1 MKHLLHDVQ
10 EKLSMKF
17 VKHLA
22 LAALTAALLAACGGG
37 GNGDQSN
44 RVSYSAVV
52 NFGDSLSD
60 PGAYKVGPIAQVGGL
75 FTVNGIGGAIGS
87 DPTPSY
93 VWPQLVAAS
102 IVGTPSCAARV
113 GYGTVPVAVPGCTN
127 YAQGGSRVTDP
138 NGPGRSGGALTEPVA
153 AQIQNFLALP
163 ANGGAFKGTELV
175 TVMAGANDMFAQS
188 DILTAAATKVGND
201 TGNAAFATSII
212 TQLVTA
218 APAANRAAAQ
228 ATIGAAVMGAAQA
241 ANATP
246 TSIITAAIVAAATD
260 AGMNGYTNPAATLA
274 NAPTLGAT
282 AQAAATTQG
291 NTAAATYV
299 GTTGITIATA
309 GMSAAAKE
317 LADNVKLILSKGAKK
332 VVVLNIPDASQTPY
346 GVSSGQAPLVLA
358 MTQAFNARLKAELT
372 GVAGVLQLDAF
383 AENQK
388 QFANPAQFGLT
399 NVKDMVCKAGPTN
412 PTGTSLLCNPSNIL
426 AGDTSRYMFADSVH
440 PTPYSHKLLAQFV
453 TKELVLA
460 GWL

>member
-1 MKHLLHDVQ
+1 
-10 EKLSMKF
+10 
-17 VKHLA
+17 
-22 LAALTAALLAACGGG
+22 
-37 GNGDQSN
+37 
-44 RVSYSAVV
+44 
-52 NFGDSLSD
+52 
-60 PGAYKVGPIAQVGGL
+60 VGPIAQAGGM

-93 VWPQLVAAS
+93 VWPQLVSAAL
-102 IVGTPSCAARV
+102 VGTPSCAARV
-113 GYGTVPVAVPGCTN
+113 GYGTAPVAVPGCTN

-274 NAPTLGAT
+274 NAQTLGAT

>member
-1 MKHLLHDVQ
+1 
-10 EKLSMKF
+10 MKF

-22 LAALTAALLAACGGG
+22 LASLTAALLVACGGG

-52 NFGDSLSD
+52 TFGDSLSD
-60 PGAYKVGPIAQVGGL
+60 PGAYKVGPIAQAGGM

-93 VWPQLVAAS
+93 VWPQLVSAAL
-102 IVGTPSCAARV
+102 VGTPSCAARV
-113 GYGTVPVAVPGCTN
+113 GYGTAPVAVPGCTN
-127 YAQGGSRVTDP
+127 YAQGGARVTDP
-138 NGPGRSGGALTEPVA
+138 NGPGHSGGALTEPVA

-163 ANGGAFKGTELV
+163 ANSGAFKGTELV

-282 AQAAATTQG
+282 AQTAATAQG
-291 NTAAATYV
+291 NAAAATYV
-299 GTTGITIATA
+299 GTTGIANATA
-309 GMSAAAKE
+309 GMATAAKE

>member
-1 MKHLLHDVQ
+1 
-10 EKLSMKF
+10 MKF

-22 LAALTAALLAACGGG
+22 LASMTAALLVACGGG

-44 RVSYSAVV
+44 RVSYSAMVT
-52 NFGDSLSD
+52 FGDSLSD
-60 PGAYKVGPIAQVGGL
+60 PGAYKVGQIAQVGGL
-75 FTVNGIGGAIGS
+75 FTVNLIGGAIGS

-102 IVGTPSCAARV
+102 ILGTPSCAARV
-113 GYGTVPVAVPGCTN
+113 GYGTVPVIVPGCTN

-138 NGPGRSGGALTEPVA
+138 NGTGHAGGALTESVA

-188 DILTAAATKVGND
+188 DILTAAATKVGSD
-201 TGNAAFATSII
+201 AGNTAFITSII

-218 APAANRAAAQ
+218 APAANRAGAQ
-228 ATIGAAVMGAAQA
+228 ATIGVAAMGAAQA
-241 ANATP
+241 PNATP
-246 TSIITAAIVAAATD
+246 TTIIVAAITAAATD
-260 AGMNGYTNPAATLA
+260 AAINGYNNAAATVA
-274 NAPTLGAT
+274 NAANLGTTAQTAAT
-282 AQAAATTQG
+282 AQG
-291 NTAAATYV
+291 NAAAATYV
-299 GTTGITIATA
+299 GTTGIGIATA
-309 GMSAAAKE
+309 GMSTAAKE
-317 LADNVKLILSKGAKK
+317 MADNVKLMLSKGAKK

-372 GVAGVLQLDAF
+372 GVAGVLLLDAF

-399 NVKDMVCKAGPTN
+399 NVKDPVCKAGPTN
-412 PTGTSLLCNPSNIL
+412 TTGTSLLCNPSNVI
-426 AGDTSRYMFADSVH
+426 AGDTSRYMFADGVH
-440 PTPYSHKLLAQFV
+440 PTPYAHKLLAQFV

>member
-1 MKHLLHDVQ
+1 
-10 EKLSMKF
+10 MKF

-22 LAALTAALLAACGGG
+22 LASLTAALLVACGGG

-52 NFGDSLSD
+52 TFGDSLSD
-60 PGAYKVGPIAQVGGL
+60 PGAYKVGPIAQAGGM

-93 VWPQLVAAS
+93 VWPQLVSAAL
-102 IVGTPSCAARV
+102 VGTPSCAARV
-113 GYGTVPVAVPGCTN
+113 GYGTAPVAVPGCTN
-127 YAQGGSRVTDP
+127 YAQGGARVTDP
-138 NGPGRSGGALTEPVA
+138 NGPGHSGGALTEPVA

-282 AQAAATTQG
+282 AQAAATTEG

>member
-1 MKHLLHDVQ
+1 
-10 EKLSMKF
+10 MKF

-22 LAALTAALLAACGGG
+22 LASLTAALLVACGGG

-52 NFGDSLSD
+52 TFGDSLSD
-60 PGAYKVGPIAQVGGL
+60 PGAYKVGPIAQAGGM

-93 VWPQLVAAS
+93 VWPQLVSAAL
-102 IVGTPSCAARV
+102 VGTPSCAARV
-113 GYGTVPVAVPGCTN
+113 GYGTAPVAVPGCTN

>member
-1 MKHLLHDVQ
+1 V
-10 EKLSMKF
+10 S
-17 VKHLA
+17 
-22 LAALTAALLAACGGG
+22 AAL
-37 GNGDQSN
+37 
-44 RVSYSAVV
+44 
-52 NFGDSLSD
+52 
-60 PGAYKVGPIAQVGGL
+60 
-75 FTVNGIGGAIGS
+75 
-87 DPTPSY
+87 
-93 VWPQLVAAS
+93 
-102 IVGTPSCAARV
+102 VGTPSCAARV
-113 GYGTVPVAVPGCTN
+113 GYGTAPVAVPGCTN

-274 NAPTLGAT
+274 NAQTLGAT

>member
-1 MKHLLHDVQ
+1 
-10 EKLSMKF
+10 MKF

-22 LAALTAALLAACGGG
+22 LASLTAALLVACGGG

-52 NFGDSLSD
+52 TFGDSLSD
-60 PGAYKVGPIAQVGGL
+60 PGAYKVGPIAQAGGM

-93 VWPQLVAAS
+93 VWPQLVSAAL
-102 IVGTPSCAARV
+102 VGTPSCAARV
-113 GYGTVPVAVPGCTN
+113 GYGTAPVAVPGCTN

-372 GVAGVLQLDAF
+372 GVAGVLLLDAF

-388 QFANPAQFGLT
+388 QFTNPAQFGLT

-412 PTGTSLLCNPSNIL
+412 PTGSSLLCNPSNVL

-440 PTPYSHKLLAQFV
+440 PTPYAHGVGCTLSANM
-453 TKELVLA
+453 
-460 GWL
+460 

>member
-1 MKHLLHDVQ
+1 
-10 EKLSMKF
+10 MKF

-22 LAALTAALLAACGGG
+22 LASLTAALLVACGGG

-52 NFGDSLSD
+52 TFGDSLSD
-60 PGAYKVGPIAQVGGL
+60 PGAYKVGPIAQAGGM

-93 VWPQLVAAS
+93 VWPQLVSAAL
-102 IVGTPSCAARV
+102 VGTPSCAARV

-274 NAPTLGAT
+274 NAQTLGAT

>member
-1 MKHLLHDVQ
+1 
-10 EKLSMKF
+10 MKF

-22 LAALTAALLAACGGG
+22 LASLTAALLVACGGG

-52 NFGDSLSD
+52 TFGDSLSD
-60 PGAYKVGPIAQVGGL
+60 PGAYKVGPIAQVGGM
-75 FTVNGIGGAIGS
+75 FTVNLIGGAIGS

-102 IVGTPSCAARV
+102 IVGKPSCAARV
-113 GYGTVPVAVPGCTN
+113 GYGTVPVSVPGCTN

-218 APAANRAAAQ
+218 APAANRAGAQ

-246 TSIITAAIVAAATD
+246 TTIIIAAITAAATD
-260 AGMNGYTNPAATLA
+260 AGMNGYSNTAATLA
-274 NAPTLGAT
+274 NAANLGAT
-282 AQAAATTQG
+282 AQTAATAQG
-291 NTAAATYV
+291 NAAAATYV
-299 GTTGITIATA
+299 GTTGIANATA
-309 GMSAAAKE
+309 GMATAAKE

-372 GVAGVLQLDAF
+372 GVAGVLLLDAF

-388 QFANPAQFGLT
+388 QFTNPAQFGLT

-412 PTGTSLLCNPSNIL
+412 PTGSSLLCNPSNVL

-440 PTPYSHKLLAQFV
+440 PTPYAHKLLAQFV